1 MSTYNGLRLVG
12 AYSVIVKLCVG
23 SFPALAASIQARDIM
38 GGVAPTLCIDL
49 NTCTLYQIHSVQVGG
64 ELRTLQ
70 SRDAALHISP
80 MSHTHQYHIYPQIFS
95 RTNFAERWFS
105 DSLALA

>member
-23 SFPALAASIQARDIM
+23 WFPALAASIQARDN
-38 GGVAPTLCIDL
+38 GGSGA
-49 NTCTLYQIHSVQVGG
+49 NTLYRSEHLYLVSDTQCPGGG